1 MSKTEIKLSDFM
13 PQIKNGNSLTDITK
27 TVTDM
32 KETTATF
39 IITLITLVIILI
51 AFLYY
56 FYYSFLRSRECSF
69 MNSIYGDLNGKIRS
83 IDNSEQF
90 NYTFKDYYIKTA
102 YNCCSGGNYKN
113 DYVDTC
119 VLKTLLKQ
127 GVRGLDFEIFSIG
140 DKPVVATSTSNSYYV
155 KETFNYIDF
164 GNVMNIIRDYAFSTS
179 TAPNSSDPIIIHL
192 RIKSTNQ
199 EMYKNFARLLERFD
213 SLLMSKDYDSE
224 YYGQNFGNVELKKLM
239 GKIVIIVDRSNTSF
253 LECPEFYK
261 FINMTSNS
269 VFMRALHYYDIKYSP
284 DLNELIEFNKQNM
297 TIGMPDK
304 GSNPE
309 NPSSVV
315 MRETGCQLLGMRYQS
330 INTNIEENDI
340 FFDENGYAFVL
351 KPANLRYIPV
361 TIPLPPPQNPE
372 LSYAT
377 RTVQSDFYKF
387 EI

>member
-1 MSKTEIKLSDFM
+1 MDNSQDKAINNAIKSVTE
-13 PQIKNGNSLTDITK
+13 
-27 TVTDM
+27 M
-32 KETTATF
+32 KESTAVFYLVT
-39 IITLITLVIILI
+39 ITLMIILI

-56 FYYSFLRSRECSF
+56 FYYSFLRSKECST

-90 NYTFKDYYIKTA
+90 NYTCKDYYIKTA
-102 YNCCSGGNYKN
+102 YNCCSGGNYRN

-119 VLKTLLKQ
+119 ILKALLKQ
-127 GVRGLDFEIFSIG
+127 GVRGLDFEIFSIE
-140 DKPVVATSTSNSYYV
+140 DKPVVATSTSDSYYI
-155 KETFNYIDF
+155 KETFNYVDF
-164 GNVMNIIRDYAFSTS
+164 GDVMKIIRDYAFSTA
-179 TAPNSSDPIIIHL
+179 TAPNGLDPIIIHL
-192 RIKSTNQ
+192 RIKSNNQ
-199 EMYKNFARLLERFD
+199 EMYKNFAKLLEGFE

-224 YYGQNFGNVELKKLM
+224 YYGQNFGNVEIQKLM

-269 VFMRALHYYDIKYSP
+269 VFMRSLHYYDIKYTP
-284 DLNELIEFNKQNM
+284 DLNELINFNKQNM

-304 GSNPE
+304 GANPE

-315 MRETGCQLLGMRYQS
+315 MRETGCQLLGMRYQY
-330 INTNIEENDI
+330 IDVNIEENDI

-351 KPANLRYIPV
+351 KPELLRYVPV

-377 RTVQSDFYKF
+377 RSVQSDFYKF
-387 EI
+387 DI

>member
-1 MSKTEIKLSDFM
+1 MENSAEKTMNNAIKS
-13 PQIKNGNSLTDITK
+13 
-27 TVTDM
+27 VTDM
-32 KETTATF
+32 KESTAVF
-39 IITLITLVIILI
+39 LIMGITLMIILI
-51 AFLYY
+51 AILYY
-56 FYYSFLRSRECSF
+56 FYYARLRSKECSS
-69 MNSIYGDLNGKIRS
+69 MTSIYGGLNGKIKS
-83 IDNSEQF
+83 IDKSDQF
-90 NYTFKDYYIKTA
+90 NYTFKDYYIKSA

-119 VLKTLLKQ
+119 ILKNLLKQ
-127 GVRGLDFEIFSIG
+127 GVRGLDFEIFSIN
-140 DKPVVATSTSNSYYV
+140 DQPIVATSTSDSYYV
-155 KETFNYIDF
+155 KETFNYINF
-164 GNVMNIIRDYAFSTS
+164 GDIMNIIRDYAFATS
-179 TAPNSSDPIIIHL
+179 TAPNSLDPIVIHL

-199 EMYKNFARLLERFD
+199 AMYKNFAKMLQSYDSILL
-213 SLLMSKDYDSE
+213 SKDYDSE
-224 YYGQNFGNVELKKLM
+224 YYGQNFGNVEIQKLM
-239 GKIVIIVDRSNTSF
+239 GKVVIIVDRSNPSF

-284 DLNELIEFNKQNM
+284 DMNELIEFNKQNM

-309 NPSSVV
+309 NPSSMV

-330 INTNIEENDI
+330 IDTNIEENDI

-351 KPANLRYIPV
+351 KPEKLRYIPI

-387 EI
+387 DI

>member
-1 MSKTEIKLSDFM
+1 MENSAEKTMNNAIKS
-13 PQIKNGNSLTDITK
+13 
-27 TVTDM
+27 VTDM
-32 KETTATF
+32 KESTAVF
-39 IITLITLVIILI
+39 LIIGITLMIIII
-51 AFLYY
+51 ALLYY
-56 FYYSFLRSRECSF
+56 FYYSRLRSKECST
-69 MNSIYGDLNGKIRS
+69 MTSIYGGLNGKIKS
-83 IDNSEQF
+83 IDNSAQF
-90 NYTFKDYYIKTA
+90 NYTFKDYYIKSA
-102 YNCCSGGNYKN
+102 YNCCSGGSYKN

-119 VLKTLLKQ
+119 ILKNLLKQ
-127 GVRGLDFEIFSIG
+127 GIRGLDFEIFSIN
-140 DKPVVATSTSNSYYV
+140 DQPIVATSTSDSYYV
-155 KETFNYIDF
+155 KETFNYINF
-164 GNVMNIIRDYAFSTS
+164 GDIMNIIRDYAFATS
-179 TAPNSSDPIIIHL
+179 TAPNSLDPIIIHL

-199 EMYKNFARLLERFD
+199 TMYKNFAKLLQSYD
-213 SLLMSKDYDSE
+213 SILLSKDYDSE
-224 YYGQNFGNVELKKLM
+224 YYGQNFGNVEIQKLM
-239 GKIVIIVDRSNTSF
+239 GKVVIIVDRSNSSF

-284 DLNELIEFNKQNM
+284 DMNELIEFNKQNM

-315 MRETGCQLLGMRYQS
+315 MRETGCQLLGMRYQT
-330 INTNIEENDI
+330 IDTNIEENDI

-351 KPANLRYIPV
+351 KPEKLRYIPI

-387 EI
+387 DI